1 MDKDKIVPAG
11 EILVYQ
17 TEDGKTRVECRFE
30 QETVWLSQALIGELF
45 QVSVPTVNEHLKN
58 IFEEA
63 ELAPEATIRKFR
75 IVRREGQRE
84 VSRLIEHYNLG
95 SGTLLTRFNCFF
107 TCKAFCP
114 EMIEDTV
121 KIVNEPIKDKIQMNL
136 IINNRAGG
144 SVPLIA
150 QKIAESLHPE
160 KQQRLV

>member
-1 MDKDKIVPAG
+1 MDNDKIVPAG

-58 IFEEA
+58 IFGEA

-84 VSRLIEHYNLG
+84 VSRLIEHYNLCGERGRECLRCIENGRIEEG
-95 SGTLLTRFNCFF
+95 SRSQNYFGPSCR
-107 TCKAFCP
+107 
-114 EMIEDTV
+114 
-121 KIVNEPIKDKIQMNL
+121 
-136 IINNRAGG
+136 
-144 SVPLIA
+144 
-150 QKIAESLHPE
+150 
-160 KQQRLV
+160 